1 VRLKLIACEILYR
14 ELCAAVA
21 RSVNQID
28 IEFLPKG
35 LHDIGQEGM
44 GRRLQEVLAG
54 VETAAYEA
62 VLFGYALCS
71 NGLVGLTAPSIP
83 LVIPRAHDCI
93 TLFFGSKERYM
104 DYFQSHPGVYFKTSG
119 WIERGENTH
128 QHNPDS
134 IATKSGMVQSYEE
147 LVAKYGED
155 NAKFLYEQLCNMTR
169 NYRAIT
175 FIEMGIEPDDR
186 FEGRARQQA
195 AERNW
200 KFEKLRGDMS
210 LVQALLD
217 GPWDDGRFLVVPPGR
232 RVAAS
237 FDDNIIRLEESGE
250 PKAESGEPRAESR
263 KPRAE
268 S

>member
-1 VRLKLIACEILYR
+1 MRLKLIACEILYR

-44 GRRLQEVLAG
+44 SRRLQEVLAG

-104 DYFQSHPGVYFKTSG
+104 EYFQSHPGVYFKTSG

-134 IATKSGMVQSYEE
+134 IATKSGMVQSYED

-169 NYRAIT
+169 NYSAIT
-175 FIEMGIEPDDR
+175 FLEMGIEPDDR
-186 FEGRARQQA
+186 FERRARQQA
-195 AERNW
+195 AERHWN
-200 KFEKLRGDMS
+200 FEKLQGDMS
-210 LVQALLD
+210 LAQALVD

-237 FDDNIIRLEESGE
+237 FDDNVIRVEESGE
-250 PKAESGEPRAESR
+250 PKAESGERKAEGR
-263 KPRAE
+263 T
-268 S
+268 

>member
-1 VRLKLIACEILYR
+1 MRLKLIACEILYR

-21 RSVNQID
+21 RSVNHVD

-44 GRRLQEVLAG
+44 SRRLQEALGAVDP
-54 VETAAYEA
+54 TAYEA

-93 TLFFGSKERYM
+93 TLFFGGKERYM
-104 DYFQSHPGVYFKTSG
+104 EYFQTHPGVYFKTSG

-128 QHNPDS
+128 QYNPDS
-134 IATKSGMVQSYEE
+134 IATKSGMVQTYEE

-155 NAKFLYEQLCNMTR
+155 NAGFLYEQLCNMTR
-169 NYRAIT
+169 NYGAIT
-175 FIEMGIEPDDR
+175 FLEMGIEPDDR
-186 FEGRARQQA
+186 FERRAREQA
-195 AERNW
+195 AERDW
-200 KFEKLRGDMS
+200 KFEKLQGDMS
-210 LVQALLD
+210 LVQALVD
-217 GPWDDGRFLVVPPGR
+217 GPWDDDRFLVVPPGR

-237 FDDNIIRLEESGE
+237 FDDGILRSEESG
-250 PKAESGEPRAESR
+250 ARRAESR
-263 KPRAE
+263 KRKAE